1 MIANRGSYSDC
12 FQSFSGCTI
21 EFLVPSESL
30 KFGSLRAS
38 RGWCT
43 DPCEVQFVASCLLS
57 CQKLF
62 TSELLIDCI
71 LVPDNLLHH
80 VKERLDWKGKSR
92 VWIRK
97 PVESKGNLA
106 EERNEN
112 YFLRQQ
118 TNIQETP
125 LHPKDRHSCHTVTIK
140 GRFKVMSKQLILLVL
155 GLLLLVTGNLVPQ
168 AAGFLFYFYSQQ
180 IRMSITRSSLFQR
193 VLLPL

>member
-1 MIANRGSYSDC
+1 MVYRNH
-12 FQSFSGCTI
+12 
-21 EFLVPSESL
+21 
-30 KFGSLRAS
+30 
-38 RGWCT
+38 
-43 DPCEVQFVASCLLS
+43 EVLLFVASCFLS
-57 CQKLF
+57 CSKPSF
-62 TSELLIDCI
+62 HHELVKIASQYLIPFI
-71 LVPDNLLHH
+71 LC
-80 VKERLDWKGKSR
+80 KRGEELDWKGKSR

-112 YFLRQQ
+112 YVLRQQ